1 MLAERT
7 KLRLKGISLGY
18 EIYIN
23 CDSGIVTNRIS
34 NKLGSNKKVIG
45 VIGIDHGLYS
55 EIFARQTTSFYIPTV
70 TYIYNDKTLMDQ
82 KQFPTLISLISTKEK
97 EGELIVRFLE
107 EMDYGY
113 MDIWY
118 HQLSK
123 EIADH
128 ISKGYLS
135 EIGHCGRTQGMSKK
149 LDENSHLLKDYY
161 GPTKSSA
168 TVQLLLQNSKSASM
182 EWLKYVTENLGF
194 RNKIYVTGTSNGR
207 DIYHKEYSDV
217 LRRLNGSDD
226 TVIYPLS
233 ALINTQLSHHNNDLA
248 YPWEEKG
255 HELDELYRKSQFLR
269 DEDGCADGCQTT
281 SWTPHVVAGT
291 KIIVRALQDNLENN
305 PESSNCSS
313 VTEFRRQIFET
324 IVNETREIEVE
335 LDANVTLKVSF
346 KGRTIS
352 SPTKLGIYRS
362 KTDDYHILGEVSP
375 ELLKVTNYPLFQN
388 ISHYEKRCSVDCLP
402 GTYSFYKTVADLT
415 ILPCCWECKRCS
427 PNQFSNQTNQHTCHK
442 CGSNETTNEDRTGCR
457 NVEIIYIKTSSNI
470 FIGGLTLVI
479 IGIVLVALTV
489 VLVWKNEERPVIK
502 ASEPGYMYTIL
513 ASIAIGF
520 LGSIMPLLEPN
531 QLVCSMEYVVI
542 IISSTLITTNL
553 LWKCIKI
560 HGIFAA
566 ANSFQR
572 PKFEM
577 ALKQAGHVFLNSVSL
592 AFVTVFLFIDGFGT
606 GPGWKF
612 HIHQK
617 VHHAPRYP
625 ECYLRNYYHGAI
637 SVLPLSLPLVYFL
650 ATLIFVFKM
659 RKFPHNFRE
668 TLSIL
673 GATLIVTFCCV
684 MFLSGYSVSPPET
697 RALLRSVIVY
707 ITYLAF
713 LLCLFLPKVI
723 ILVQKDV
730 DTEEEKRII
739 KESLQ
744 VFASRASGMGKR
756 LSAIS
761 VATPINSP
769 KRSPRNSPSNS
780 LIPSPALGGK
790 RSHVSVSPTAS
801 PSSIRKGEASQAMAQ
816 AGGRTRPRQ
825 VAIPK
830 NTINSPPK
838 KAIAMQN
845 IIVEE

>member
-1 MLAERT
+1 
-7 KLRLKGISLGY
+7 
-18 EIYIN
+18 
-23 CDSGIVTNRIS
+23 
-34 NKLGSNKKVIG
+34 
-45 VIGIDHGLYS
+45 
-55 EIFARQTTSFYIPTV
+55 
-70 TYIYNDKTLMDQ
+70 MDQ
-82 KQFPTLISLISTKEK
+82 KQFPTLISLISTKEE

-107 EMDYGY
+107 KMDYGY

-118 HQLSK
+118 HDLSK
-123 EIADH
+123 EIAVH
-128 ISKGYLS
+128 ISQGYLS
-135 EIGHCGRTQGMSKK
+135 EDGRCGRIQGMFKT
-149 LDENSHLLKDYY
+149 LEENSHLLKDYY
-161 GPTKSSA
+161 GTTKSSA
-168 TVQLLLQNSKSASM
+168 TVQLLLQNTKSASI
-182 EWLKYVTENLGF
+182 EWLKYVTEHLGF
-194 RNKIYVTGTSNGR
+194 RNKIYVMGTSNGR
-207 DIYHKEYSDV
+207 ASYHKEYSDI
-217 LRRLNGSDD
+217 LRNLNSSDD
-226 TVIYPLS
+226 SVIYPLS
-233 ALINTQLSHHNNDLA
+233 ALVNTQLSQLNNDLA
-248 YPWEEKG
+248 YPWEDQG
-255 HELDELYRKSQFLR
+255 HELDELYRKSQLSQQ
-269 DEDGCADGCQTT
+269 DGCADGCQTT
-281 SWTPHVVAGT
+281 SWAPHVVAGT
-291 KIIVRALQDNLENN
+291 KIIVTALQDNLENHH
-305 PESSNCSS
+305 EFSNCSS

-324 IVNETREIEVE
+324 IVNETREVEVE
-335 LDANVTLKVSF
+335 LDKNVTLKVSF

-352 SPTKLGIYRS
+352 TPTKLGIYRS

-375 ELLKVTNYPLFQN
+375 ELLKVTDYPLLQN

-415 ILPCCWECKRCS
+415 ILPCCWECKECS
-427 PNQFSNQTNQHTCHK
+427 PNQFSNQTNQHRCHR
-442 CGSNETTNEDRTGCR
+442 CGSNETTIENRTGCR
-457 NVEIIYIKTSSNI
+457 NVEVIYIKTSSNI

-513 ASIAIGF
+513 ASIAVGF
-520 LGSIMPLLEPN
+520 LGSIMPLLKPN
-531 QLVCSMEYVVI
+531 QLVCSMEYVVMV
-542 IISSTLITTNL
+542 ISSTLITTNL

-592 AFVTVFLFIDGFGT
+592 AFVTVFMLIDGFGT

-625 ECYLRNYYHGAI
+625 RCHLRNDYHGAI

-673 GATLIVTFCCV
+673 GATLIVSFCCV

-697 RALLRSVIVY
+697 RALLRSIVMY

-723 ILVQKDV
+723 ILVKKDV

-739 KESLQ
+739 KESLR
-744 VFASRASGMGKR
+744 VFASKSTKR

-761 VATPINSP
+761 AATPTNSP
-769 KRSPRNSPSNS
+769 KKSPKNSPSNS
-780 LIPSPALGGK
+780 LMPSPALGGR
-790 RSHVSVSPTAS
+790 RSRVSVSPTAS
-801 PSSIRKGEASQAMAQ
+801 PTSIRNGEASQAMAQ
-816 AGGRTRPRQ
+816 AGGRTRPKQ
-825 VAIPK
+825 VGIPK
-830 NTINSPPK
+830 NTINPPPN
-838 KAIAMQN
+838 KASSVPRLAVNQWRKRTTNANVKIQLTVAKD
-845 IIVEE
+845 EENTN